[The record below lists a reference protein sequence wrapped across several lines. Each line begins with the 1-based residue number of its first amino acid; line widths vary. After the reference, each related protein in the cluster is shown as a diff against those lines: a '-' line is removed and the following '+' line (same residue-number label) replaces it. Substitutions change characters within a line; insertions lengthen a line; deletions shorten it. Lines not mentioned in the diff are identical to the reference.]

1 MIRLDRGTT
10 NIILLVGCAA
20 FMGVGLSL
28 PQKQTPKTKPQ
39 DPVNFSRDILP
50 ILSDKCF
57 LCHGPDSGTRMA
69 GLRLD
74 TSEGAFAS
82 RNGKFPMVPNRPD
95 HSLVV
100 NRINSTTSPMPPKS
114 STKSL
119 TKSEIAL
126 IIRWIKEGAKYS
138 KLWSFEP
145 LPLTVAIPKVTG
157 DWGKDDLDMFV
168 LARLN
173 REKLSPSQPAS
184 RLRWL
189 RRVTFDLT
197 GLPPTETEISSF
209 EKDEKPRSFER
220 VVDRLL
226 ASPHYGERV
235 AVDWLDA
242 ARYSDSYGYQSDL
255 LSPTW
260 PYRDWV
266 INAFNRNLPYNQFL
280 TEQIAGDLIPE
291 ATRDQRLAT
300 AFNRLH
306 RQSNEGGSIAEE
318 YKTTYA
324 SDRVETFGTS
334 VLGLTVG
341 CAKCHDHKFDP
352 ITQKDYYQLFA
363 YFNNIKE
370 YGLLLSSEIV
380 PTPSLLLPTP
390 AQDTQLKKLR
400 SADTAAKSNLSSAKQ
415 AANQTYATWLS
426 TKPSKAEIPGLI
438 GKFSFENLADGKFGN
453 EVKGDASASKM
464 GAVNLVPGHQGLAA
478 ALDGDNAILVNGLP
492 GKERNESFT
501 WSFWVNDPRATKA
514 PIVIQHRSGGTDVGF
529 CGFDLISENG
539 YLTAR
544 VMRHWP
550 GNAVGIR

>member
-415 AANQTYATWLS
+415 AAKQS
-426 TKPSKAEIPGLI
+426 
-438 GKFSFENLADGKFGN
+438 
-453 EVKGDASASKM
+453 
-464 GAVNLVPGHQGLAA
+464 
-478 ALDGDNAILVNGLP
+478 
-492 GKERNESFT
+492 RN
-501 WSFWVNDPRATKA
+501 P
-514 PIVIQHRSGGTDVGF
+514 
-529 CGFDLISENG
+529 
-539 YLTAR
+539 
-544 VMRHWP
+544 WP
-550 GNAVGIR
+550 DR